1 MQNHNKLNVALISAL
16 SIEYIYL
23 NWITPTTPTF
33 WQLVGINIPI
43 LLLAVFTLAAAA
55 DHLWRGIERS
65 SLHPLSQPV
74 ARASA
79 IAALIISSI
88 VILLSLV
95 GILLIIMIAYYTF
108 KMNALQAQ

>member
-1 MQNHNKLNVALISAL
+1 MHTHNVLNIALISA
-16 SIEYIYL
+16 IATEYIVL

-65 SLHPLSQPV
+65 TSSPLSEPV

-79 IAALIISSI
+79 IAALIISTI

-95 GILLIIMIAYYTF
+95 GIMLIIMIAYYTF
-108 KMNALQAQ
+108 KMNVTQQ